1 MARFSSHSPD
11 FPSSQ
16 RYLQLHPNHLQQSFV
31 QNQGTGESELSSSTT
46 KLRAAAHT
54 CRRLHS
60 IQAKPLH
67 AQCHSFTGSSQLWD
81 QISIKQLLIFFL
93 NRLFCLKTKP
103 ATTTTATTRMKS
115 SSSSTQE
122 VSLAR
127 RERGGPLPGLWPLQ
141 CCRPV
146 CRVLQPRDVC
156 LKKG

>member
-11 FPSSQ
+11 FPSSK

-46 KLRAAAHT
+46 KVRAAAHT

-115 SSSSTQE
+115 SSSSTQ
-122 VSLAR
+122 
-127 RERGGPLPGLWPLQ
+127 PK
-141 CCRPV
+141 
-146 CRVLQPRDVC
+146 QPRAKDCSALQQV
-156 LKKG
+156 KAKPVFQKGLAIQTLLESE